1 MAEAAQIPDEAET
14 RARWGGFAWTEEN
27 QKKANEILARYPKGR
42 EQSCS
47 IPFLD
52 LAQRQVGAET
62 QTQGWLPVPV
72 IEFVAR
78 QLGVAYMRIYEVA
91 TFYTMFNLAPVGRY
105 HVQVCGTTPCM
116 LRGSDDVL
124 AACKNKG
131 LIKGKTTPD
140 GMFTLT
146 EVECMGNCASAP
158 MVQINDD
165 NYEDLDYD
173 RTVTILEALARGE
186 SPKTGTQEP
195 GRHTVEPIG
204 GPTTL
209 TGEQLALTAT
219 NAASRHAS
227 ILVTPTGFF
236 PDLHQALLGLGL
248 GDVAVVRDR
257 DVSRGRRQRAESL
270 DGHGGKLGE
279 VDLVA
284 VLERDDGLLPMRRA
298 AGVLGVLAAGFTPDV
313 GSVDGNHFDLEQL
326 FHRFANLDFVGPPIG
341 HHGVLV
347 KPLGL
352 HSALL
357 ADAHRL
363 DDVEGIHCGYLFERR
378 SATFSKAALVNT
390 SLSHNKVS

>member
-1 MAEAAQIPDEAET
+1 MAEAPNIPDEAEV
-14 RARWGGFAWTEEN
+14 RARWGNFAWTDEN
-27 QKKANEILARYPKGR
+27 QRKANEILARYPKGR

-91 TFYTMFNLAPVGRY
+91 TFYTMFNLAP
-105 HVQVCGTTPCM
+105 
-116 LRGSDDVL
+116 SDDVL

-140 GMFTLT
+140 GLFTLT

-165 NYEDLDYD
+165 NFEDLDYD

-195 GRHTVEPIG
+195 GRHTVEPLG

-209 TGEQLALTAT
+209 TAM
-219 NAASRHAS
+219 
-227 ILVTPTGFF
+227 
-236 PDLHQALLGLGL
+236 D
-248 GDVAVVRDR
+248 GD
-257 DVSRGRRQRAESL
+257 
-270 DGHGGKLGE
+270 
-279 VDLVA
+279 
-284 VLERDDGLLPMRRA
+284 
-298 AGVLGVLAAGFTPDV
+298 
-313 GSVDGNHFDLEQL
+313 NHD
-326 FHRFANLDFVGPPIG
+326 
-341 HHGVLV
+341 
-347 KPLGL
+347 
-352 HSALL
+352 
-357 ADAHRL
+357 
-363 DDVEGIHCGYLFERR
+363 
-378 SATFSKAALVNT
+378 
-390 SLSHNKVS
+390 